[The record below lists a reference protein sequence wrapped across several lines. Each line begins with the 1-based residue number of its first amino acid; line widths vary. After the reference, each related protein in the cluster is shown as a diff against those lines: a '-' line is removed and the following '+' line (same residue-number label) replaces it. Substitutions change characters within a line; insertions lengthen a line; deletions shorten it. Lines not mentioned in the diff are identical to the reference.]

1 MQQWQKKLVQATWEQ
16 MIALWKTRNDE
27 RHGWD
32 KESRNSARREVLHKE
47 LEAIYIRKH
56 QYPVRVQSL
65 LRGLYKIHITETV
78 TKIAN
83 WLDAYKGTFAVTWS
97 PD

>member
-1 MQQWQKKLVQATWEQ
+1 
-16 MIALWKTRNDE
+16 MIILWKTCNDE

-47 LEAIYIRKH
+47 LEMIYDRKH
-56 QYPVRVQSL
+56 EYPVRVQWL
-65 LRGLYKIHITETV
+65 LRESYELHIQETV
-78 TKIAN
+78 TKLAD
-83 WLDAYKGTFAVTWS
+83 WLDAYKGTFAVTWA